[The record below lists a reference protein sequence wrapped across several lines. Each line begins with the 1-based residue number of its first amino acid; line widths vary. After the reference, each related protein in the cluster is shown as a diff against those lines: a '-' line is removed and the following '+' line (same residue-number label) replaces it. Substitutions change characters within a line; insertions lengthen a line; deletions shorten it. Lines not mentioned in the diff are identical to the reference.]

1 MKGLILTGSAHAAL
15 APITS
20 TAPLGALPLLGEA
33 LIAHQLRR
41 LKRAGIEEVLVALHH
56 LPEPLEAALQ
66 ATTPA
71 GMRVRVALEPVLAGT
86 GGALLG
92 HAAFLSETT
101 LVLCG
106 DVVDWLELG
115 GAIAHHQATRALVTA
130 VLSPRGA
137 PGALAA
143 SLTPG
148 GLLRSAASS
157 EEDPLWHTGVYLVE
171 PAALPHLPPAPC
183 ALGREWLPQL
193 IAQGRVVAGHAAEGA
208 WHAVGSPLGY
218 LQAQLAALAVAQP
231 ATGACGHTRE
241 CGHVD
246 PSARVHPDAELVAPY
261 WIGPGCRVGREG
273 RIGPHAV
280 LVRDVTVARGASI
293 ERSVILAGAWLGK
306 ASRWRDRLV
315 WRHGSFALDR
325 EAPYFEPSPDPEVLR
340 PTLRAPWG
348 ERLGQALDSALA
360 ILALVVLSP
369 LLLALALAIYLDDP
383 GPVIF
388 TQLRVGQDRRAWRE
402 GSLRGRVF
410 ELYKFRTMVLDAERR
425 MEALKAQNQYGD
437 GAFFKL
443 ERDPRITRL
452 GRFLRASSLDELPQ
466 LLNVAL
472 GDMRLVGNRPLP
484 VYEAEALHEDWQR
497 LRFSCPAGITGLWQI
512 SGRSDLS
519 EKERMVLDSYYSVT
533 RTFWSDWL
541 ILFKTIP
548 ALLLRRGAR

>member
-15 APITS
+15 TPITS
-20 TAPLGALPLLGEA
+20 IAPLGALPLLGEA
-33 LIAHQLRR
+33 VIAHQLRR
-41 LKRAGIEEVLVALHH
+41 MRRAGIEEVLVALHH
-56 LPEPLEAALQ
+56 LPEPLEAALGE
-66 ATTPA
+66 ATPP
-71 GMRVRVALEPVLAGT
+71 GMRVRVALESELSGT
-86 GGALLG
+86 GGALHA

-101 LVLCG
+101 LVLGG
-106 DVVDWLELG
+106 DVIDWLELDA
-115 GAIAHHQATRALVTA
+115 AIAHHRRTRALVTA
-130 VLSPRGA
+130 VLSPQGT
-137 PGALAA
+137 PEALGA
-143 SLTPG
+143 SLSPDG
-148 GLLRSAASS
+148 WLWSAPTEGAA
-157 EEDPLWHTGVYLVE
+157 LWHTGVYLVE
-171 PAALPHLPPAPC
+171 PEALAHLPEAPC
-183 ALGREWLPQL
+183 SLGREWLPLL
-193 IAQGRVVAGHAAEGA
+193 IAQGLPVAGHLAEGP
-208 WHAVGSPLGY
+208 WHAACTPRGY
-218 LQAQLAALAVAQP
+218 QQAQLSALAA
-231 ATGACGHTRE
+231 GHDQGIPDAE
-241 CGHVD
+241 AHVD
-246 PSARVHPDAELVAPY
+246 PSARVHPDATLVAPY
-261 WIGPGCRVGREG
+261 WIGPGCKVDREG

-280 LVRDVTVARGASI
+280 LVRDVTVSRGASV
-293 ERSVILAGAWLGK
+293 ERSVVLAGTWLGK

-315 WRHGSFALDR
+315 WRHGSFSLER
-325 EAPYFEPSPDPEVLR
+325 EPAYFEPSPDPEILR

-348 ERLGQALDSALA
+348 DRLGQLLDSSLA
-360 ILALVVLSP
+360 IVALMALSP
-369 LLLALALAIYLDDP
+369 LLLAIALAIYLDDP

-425 MEALKAQNQYGD
+425 LETLKAQNHYGD

-443 ERDPRITRL
+443 DRDPRITRL

-533 RTFWSDWL
+533 RGFWSDWL
-541 ILFKTIP
+541 ILLKTIP
-548 ALLLRRGAR
+548 ALLFRRGAR